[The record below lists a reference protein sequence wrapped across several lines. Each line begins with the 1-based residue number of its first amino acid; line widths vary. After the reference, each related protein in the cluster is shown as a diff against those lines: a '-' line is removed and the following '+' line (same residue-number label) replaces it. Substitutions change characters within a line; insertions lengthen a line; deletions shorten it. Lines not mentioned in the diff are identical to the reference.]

1 MWGQAALGTAW
12 PGRGCRKGG
21 PQWLLRPGLRS
32 LVPARRPWASADLSW
47 DHGSLGSEGDPEE
60 GREEREGRDEL
71 RMVPRAAHSGE
82 RPGRIASAAPKHIP
96 EAAGCPGV
104 GAAGSG
110 AAASG
115 LYRSLWKFV
124 LEEASWSGR
133 GLRVGIVQT
142 VGTLLLQILFLSQ
155 K

>member
-1 MWGQAALGTAW
+1 MGTSSPGSCLAW
-12 PGRGCRKGG
+12 KWVQKRG
-21 PQWLLRPGLRS
+21 PQWLLRPQLRS
-32 LVPARRPWASADLSW
+32 LVPARRPWASSDLSW
-47 DHGSLGSEGDPEE
+47 DHGSLGSEGDPGE
-60 GREEREGRDEL
+60 GREEREGRDKL
-71 RMVPRAAHSGE
+71 RMVPGQLVRG
-82 RPGRIASAAPKHIP
+82 RGPGQIASASPKHIP

-104 GAAGSG
+104 RSAG
-110 AAASG
+110 SG

-142 VGTLLLQILFLSQ
+142 VGTLLLQILFFSP

>member
-1 MWGQAALGTAW
+1 MWGQAALGAAL
-12 PGRGCRKGG
+12 PGSGCRKGG

-32 LVPARRPWASADLSW
+32 LVPARRPWASSDLSW
-47 DHGSLGSEGDPEE
+47 DLGSLGSERDPGE
-60 GREEREGRDEL
+60 GREEREGRGEL
-71 RMVPRAAHSGE
+71 RMVPGQLVLGRG
-82 RPGRIASAAPKHIP
+82 PGQIASASPKHIP

-104 GAAGSG
+104 GAAG
-110 AAASG
+110 SG

-142 VGTLLLQILFLSQ
+142 VGTLLLQILFLSP